1 MEQIAGSPRKAAPR
15 PQAEAVT
22 LLLRDWEKYGISE
35 RVCYHFDLI
44 EVLTSDEAREDAA
57 TTVTPSQPRQPEEQ
71 KQQQEVAPVR
81 DDSSQTNP
89 SVCGVV
95 RLLECIPLGRLEKR
109 HRRMLRTRINRF
121 NEMADTVHKM
131 GPISCYAPRR
141 LVRDY
146 RIYDKASAKRLVE
159 KIGEWALGAVEDQIA
174 SRLNGGGNL
183 LQTPPGSSGISAS
196 TTPRYFLRQSR
207 AK

>member
-1 MEQIAGSPRKAAPR
+1 MSSGPSSRNGGDFFEALVEPITEPNLGDENSWKQVVCITVLAVYSDDEDS
-15 PQAEAVT
+15 AE
-22 LLLRDWEKYGISE
+22 
-35 RVCYHFDLI
+35 
-44 EVLTSDEAREDAA
+44 
-57 TTVTPSQPRQPEEQ
+57 
-71 KQQQEVAPVR
+71 
-81 DDSSQTNP
+81 SS
-89 SVCGVV
+89 
-95 RLLECIPLGRLEKR
+95 I
-109 HRRMLRTRINRF
+109 
-121 NEMADTVHKM
+121 
-131 GPISCYAPRR
+131 